1 MLATVLP
8 MLTFFSSICGGI
20 LRVQMM
26 PTFYYYYLLAD
37 KQKASVV
44 YCSILGVG
52 GISAVEVAQGEYDDG
67 EHEQAS
73 NDAPYPD
80 WNGVVG
86 GGG

>member
-1 MLATVLP
+1 M
-8 MLTFFSSICGGI
+8 
-20 LRVQMM
+20 
-26 PTFYYYYLLAD
+26 
-37 KQKASVV
+37 V